1 MKISLFTVLISTFPS
16 VIKEEPITNN
26 NLNSKDIPF
35 EIDSNHI
42 AIENNLSDAAFSDDD
57 EEQVPNSKFLII
69 PPAKRS
75 FRGVYCFQPVR
86 DCVIP

>member
-1 MKISLFTVLISTFPS
+1 MYILVNSCENLPTYSMNLHFLT

-26 NLNSKDIPF
+26 NLNSKDIPY

-57 EEQVPNSKFLII
+57 EEQVPNSRFL
-69 PPAKRS
+69 
-75 FRGVYCFQPVR
+75 F
-86 DCVIP
+86 